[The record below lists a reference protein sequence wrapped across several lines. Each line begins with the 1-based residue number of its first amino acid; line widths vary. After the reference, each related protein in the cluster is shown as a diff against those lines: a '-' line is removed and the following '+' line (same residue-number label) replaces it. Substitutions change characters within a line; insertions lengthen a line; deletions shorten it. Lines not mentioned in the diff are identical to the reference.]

1 MKLKKILTLMC
12 CAVLLV
18 CISVGATVAYLT
30 AQDAVT
36 NTFTV
41 GALTIT
47 LDEAKVNANGEKL
60 NTEDKVAAEGDT
72 LAARVKANKYHI
84 VPNHTYVKDPIV
96 HFPSTNDK
104 SYVFVKV
111 QNDLAAYE
119 STADGYVNIAT
130 QITNNGWAALNGVD
144 NVFYQVVEKSDKDQ
158 DLTVFT
164 SFTIDVDAQKVADFD
179 KIASK
184 QILINA
190 YAIQFDGFENANAA
204 WTAGNWK

>member
-30 AQDAVT
+30 STANVT

-41 GALTIT
+41 GNLAIT
-47 LDEAKVNANGEKL
+47 MDETAVDTNGVAIADAERRTAN
-60 NTEDKVAAEGDT
+60 T
-72 LAARVKANKYHI
+72 YHI

-119 STADGYVNIAT
+119 STATGYVNIAT
-130 QITNNGWAALNGVD
+130 QITNNGWAALNGVN
-144 NVFYQVVEKSDKDQ
+144 NVFYQVVEKSNQDQ
-158 DLTVFT
+158 NLNVFQN
-164 SFTIDVDAQKVADFD
+164 FTIDANAQTVAGFD
-179 KIASK
+179 QIASK

-190 YAIQFDGFENANAA
+190 YAIQFDGFADANAA
-204 WTAGNWK
+204 WTAGNWQ

>member
-30 AQDAVT
+30 SQDAVT

-47 LDEAKVNANGEKL
+47 LDETDVDVNGVKDGE
-60 NTEDKVAAEGDT
+60 T
-72 LAARVKANKYHI
+72 RVKANTYHI
-84 VPNHTYVKDPIV
+84 VPKHTYTKDPVV

-119 STADGYVNIAT
+119 STATGYVNIAT
-130 QITNNGWAALNGVD
+130 QITNNGWAALNGVN
-144 NVFYQVVEKSDKDQ
+144 NVFYQVVEKTGANQ
-158 DLTVFT
+158 DLEVFE
-164 SFTIDVDAQKVADFD
+164 SFTIDENAQNVEGFAD
-179 KIASK
+179 IAKK
-184 QILINA
+184 QILVNA

-204 WTAGNWK
+204 WTAGNWQ